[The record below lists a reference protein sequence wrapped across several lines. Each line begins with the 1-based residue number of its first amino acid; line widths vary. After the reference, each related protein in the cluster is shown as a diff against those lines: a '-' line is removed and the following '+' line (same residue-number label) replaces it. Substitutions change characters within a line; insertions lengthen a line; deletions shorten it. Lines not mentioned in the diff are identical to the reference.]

1 MLSVRFENNKDNLRV
16 QLNNS
21 ANMVFCMRE
30 ACIQYGNE
38 REKANKEEMEFL
50 AMTLGKNSQE
60 LTMNNE
66 MVMEHGRQAVAVR
79 DERVAEMQIAINE
92 LSESLVKK
100 DVIIEQRNERIKE
113 LVGRVERERY

>member
-1 MLSVRFENNKDNLRV
+1 
-16 QLNNS
+16 
-21 ANMVFCMRE
+21 MVFCMRE

-38 REKANKEEMEFL
+38 REKANKEEMESL
-50 AMTLGKNSQE
+50 AMPLGKNSQE

-113 LVGRVERERY
+113 LVGRVERNATDASHRLMLSGWDVDKLTSEITR